1 MARYMFL
8 ETVKASLLVPFQLW
22 SWKIGGSSGVSTHF
36 EWKIPPKGNQ
46 VLRQQG
52 ECKAV
57 AIIGELVANQEMHYG
72 RVAMIV

>member
-8 ETVKASLLVPFQLW
+8 QKVKAGLLVAFQLW
-22 SWKIGGSSGVSTHF
+22 SWKMGGSSGVSTHF
-36 EWKIPPKGNQ
+36 VWKIPPKVNQ

-52 ECKAV
+52 ECKAA

-72 RVAMIV
+72 RAVMTA